1 MDHSASGLQARRIWP
16 LWLLAAVALVW
27 LVVAILT
34 GLPGIPVALAQPASG
49 LASAAG
55 LFPALIVLLLLAA
68 YLPMGRRPLEMEE
81 VEARID
87 NAIRSAAELEEKLA
101 QIDAT
106 LAAST
111 DKVLQMQASAS
122 LDGDSLA
129 ATAQALEVAAGTMA
143 LSTTD
148 IGKAAAQLL
157 ETMPEL
163 TAQARDAESLLRTAG
178 GQAAL
183 QIQAV
188 DGALA
193 GVAARSTDA
202 GNQAE
207 TSIAAMQKLLAQID
221 ATSGETTRA
230 IANRAYTLDAA
241 VTGVLER
248 SSAAFVSIGETL
260 QDYTQRFEAMI
271 AGARQDIDA
280 FGSEGTR
287 VVGQRLDV
295 LLSAASQLRAQIAEH
310 QVLSDQLQDRSMAN
324 IAAIEQRLGRLREG
338 QEATAGDVRASAL
351 ASIAAIESQIGD
363 LGARQQAAAAQ
374 LQEQAAA
381 HVDAMDARLADLRA
395 RQQNAAE
402 QMEEQMAANIAT
414 IEARLG
420 AMRAGQQEVTDALQE
435 QVGASIAAAEAR
447 LDDLRA
453 GQARVTDQLQAKLD
467 AGIAAIEQRLE
478 ALRAHGAEKLG
489 ETDERIARTLA
500 EIDGV
505 GAALAAGQ
513 DATAVLEAQ
522 VAKLLPMLGAFTAAA
537 GERLPEI
544 AASFDGAEDRG
555 RAMIAQLDALRDRIE
570 SQVSVLR
577 DSAAAFER
585 DHDSVV
591 GLAETLAGHF
601 SEARGIVGE
610 IHTSTEQTAI
620 AAAARMVENVMQV
633 RQSVNAT
640 ATEIRSLLSE
650 VVSEAEQSLDTFAST
665 KAEAAFG
672 APIRLQIVSLEE
684 AAVRAA
690 EAANAASERVSAR
703 LVGLMQTISETEAR
717 IDEVDTRMDVRA
729 RDTLAARSVKLVE
742 SLNGASVDVARLLAV
757 DAGDD
762 AWDRY
767 LKGDRSLFA
776 RTTVRL
782 ADKDMARRIARHY
795 AHDEPFREEAAR
807 YLDQFETLIRRVLK
821 DPDGEALGLV
831 LLSSDIGKLY
841 VLIAQAIGRPIAR
854 KDG

>member
-16 LWLLAAVALVW
+16 LWLLAAVAMAWLLVS
-27 LVVAILT
+27 ILSS
-34 GLPGIPVALAQPASG
+34 LPGQTAGPFAMLNAGS
-49 LASAAG
+49 G
-55 LFPALIVLLLLAA
+55 LFPSLIILLLLAA
-68 YLPMGRRPLEMEE
+68 YLPMGRRPMEIE
-81 VEARID
+81 EIEKRVD
-87 NAIRSAAELEEKLA
+87 SAIRSAADLEEKLG

-106 LAAST
+106 LGACTEKVQQMSLAA
-111 DKVLQMQASAS
+111 AAE
-122 LDGDSLA
+122 GNGLA

-143 LSTTD
+143 LSSAD
-148 IGKAAAQLL
+148 MGKAATALL
-157 ETMPEL
+157 DTMPGL

-193 GVAARSTDA
+193 AVAARSTDA

-221 ATSGETTRA
+221 STSGETTKA

-248 SSAAFVSIGETL
+248 SAAAFSSIGETL
-260 QDYTQRFEAMI
+260 QDYSQRFESMLST
-271 AGARQDIDA
+271 ARHEVDT

-287 VVGQRLDV
+287 AIGQRLDV
-295 LLSAASQLRAQIAEH
+295 LLSAANQLKQ
-310 QVLSDQLQDRSMAN
+310 QFTDQQQLSDQLQERSLAGIAAIEDRLGTLRSGQASTAEDIQAGISASIAAIEMQLEELGRRQQAAAALLQDQATAHVDAMDSRLAGLRMRQQAAAEQIEEQLAAN
-324 IAAIEQRLGRLREG
+324 IAAIE
-338 QEATAGDVRASAL
+338 
-351 ASIAAIESQIGD
+351 
-363 LGARQQAAAAQ
+363 
-374 LQEQAAA
+374 
-381 HVDAMDARLADLRA
+381 
-395 RQQNAAE
+395 
-402 QMEEQMAANIAT
+402 
-414 IEARLG
+414 ARLG
-420 AMRAGQQEVTDALQE
+420 DMRAGQQAVASELQE
-435 QVGASIAAAEAR
+435 QVAQSIAAAQTR
-447 LDDLRA
+447 LEDLRA
-453 GQARVTDQLQAKLD
+453 GQTQVTDQLQAQL
-467 AGIAAIEQRLE
+467 ASGIVAIEARLE
-478 ALRAHGAEKLG
+478 ELRADGAAKLG
-489 ETDERIARTLA
+489 ETSERIARTIE

-505 GAALAAGQ
+505 GAALSAGQ

-522 VAKLLPMLGAFTAAA
+522 VARLLPMLDTFTSATDAK
-537 GERLPEI
+537 LPELE
-544 AASFDGAEDRG
+544 ASFDMATDKG
-555 RAMIAQLDALRDRIE
+555 RSMIAQLDDLRERID
-570 SQVSVLR
+570 SQVAILR

-585 DHDSVV
+585 DHEAVV
-591 GLAETLAGHF
+591 GLSETLAGHF

-610 IHTSTEQTAI
+610 IQASTEQTAI
-620 AAAARMVENVMQV
+620 AAASRMVENVMQV

-640 ATEIRSLLSE
+640 AAEIRGLLSD
-650 VVSEAEQSLDTFAST
+650 VVAEAEQSLDNFAST

-672 APIRLQIVSLEE
+672 APIRLQIASLED

-690 EAANAASERVSAR
+690 EAANGASERVSTR
-703 LVGLMQTISETEAR
+703 LVELMRTISETEAR

-729 RDTLAARSVKLVE
+729 RDTLAARSIKLVD
-742 SLNGASVDVARLLAV
+742 SLNSASVDVARLLAV

-782 ADKDMARRIARHY
+782 ADKETARRIARHFE
-795 AHDEPFREEAAR
+795 HDEPFREEAAR

-854 KDG
+854 REG